1 MVLQYICNVQFLVQ
15 FQVGAPIL
23 KNYIMTEENDNTQI
37 EYKEERQMG
46 KAASLAMELSK
57 EKKRLQEEL
66 EEMQAQFEEVSPS
79 TPSGGPDS
87 YLKWFGVITA
97 VFGIFLQNAGLPIYG
112 QIFYI
117 VGACS
122 WTAVGFYWNDKAVML
137 GSVIPAT
144 SVAMGLI
151 QTLVETYR

>member
-1 MVLQYICNVQFLVQ
+1 M
-15 FQVGAPIL
+15 
-23 KNYIMTEENDNTQI
+23 KNENGNLS
-37 EYKEERQMG
+37 EERQMS
-46 KAASLAMELSK
+46 KAGSLAMELSK

-87 YLKWFGVITA
+87 YLKWVGVISA
-97 VFGIFLQNAGLPIYG
+97 VIGIFLQNAGLPIYG
-112 QIFYI
+112 QLFYI
-117 VGACS
+117 IGAYS

-144 SVAMGLI
+144 ATAMNL
-151 QTLVETYR
+151 TKNLLDKLS

>member
-1 MVLQYICNVQFLVQ
+1 MGEEKADT
-15 FQVGAPIL
+15 QV
-23 KNYIMTEENDNTQI
+23 EF
-37 EYKEERQMG
+37 KEERQMS
-46 KAASLAMELSK
+46 KAVSLAIELRK
-57 EKKRLQEEL
+57 EKKRLQEDL
-66 EEMQAQFEEVSPS
+66 EDMQAQFEEVSPS

-112 QIFYI
+112 QLFYI
-117 VGACS
+117 IGACS

-144 SVAMGLI
+144 SVAMSLI
-151 QTLVETYR
+151 QKTVEMYK

>member
-1 MVLQYICNVQFLVQ
+1 MSEEVTT
-15 FQVGAPIL
+15 QV
-23 KNYIMTEENDNTQI
+23 
-37 EYKEERQMG
+37 EYKEEKQMG

-87 YLKWFGVITA
+87 YLKWIGVVAA
-97 VFGIFLQNAGLPIYG
+97 VLGIFLQNAGLPTYG
-112 QIFYI
+112 QLFYI
-117 VGACS
+117 LGAIS

-144 SVAMGLI
+144 SVAMNLI
-151 QTLVETYR
+151 QRLVSI

>member
-1 MVLQYICNVQFLVQ
+1 MS
-15 FQVGAPIL
+15 
-23 KNYIMTEENDNTQI
+23 EEKDNTQV

-66 EEMQAQFEEVSPS
+66 EDKQAQFEEVSPS

-87 YLKWFGVITA
+87 YLKWIGVITA

-112 QIFYI
+112 QLFYI
-117 VGACS
+117 IGACS

-144 SVAMGLI
+144 SVAMSLI
-151 QTLVETYR
+151 QKTVEMYK

>member
-1 MVLQYICNVQFLVQ
+1 
-15 FQVGAPIL
+15 VGAPIL

-117 VGACS
+117 IGACS

>member
-1 MVLQYICNVQFLVQ
+1 
-15 FQVGAPIL
+15 
-23 KNYIMTEENDNTQI
+23 MTEEKDNTQV

-87 YLKWFGVITA
+87 YLKWIGVAAA
-97 VFGIFLQNAGLPIYG
+97 VFGIFHHNAGLPI
-112 QIFYI
+112 
-117 VGACS
+117 
-122 WTAVGFYWNDKAVML
+122 
-137 GSVIPAT
+137 
-144 SVAMGLI
+144 
-151 QTLVETYR
+151 

>member
-1 MVLQYICNVQFLVQ
+1 MSEEVTA
-15 FQVGAPIL
+15 QV
-23 KNYIMTEENDNTQI
+23 
-37 EYKEERQMG
+37 EYKEEKQMG

-57 EKKRLQEEL
+57 EKKRLQQEL

-87 YLKWFGVITA
+87 YLKWIGVVAA
-97 VFGIFLQNAGLPIYG
+97 VLGIFLQNAGLPIYG
-112 QIFYI
+112 QLFYI
-117 VGACS
+117 VGAIS

-144 SVAMGLI
+144 SVAMNLI
-151 QTLVETYR
+151 QRLVSI

>member
-1 MVLQYICNVQFLVQ
+1 MSEEDIA
-15 FQVGAPIL
+15 QV
-23 KNYIMTEENDNTQI
+23 
-37 EYKEERQMG
+37 EYKEEKQMG

-87 YLKWFGVITA
+87 YLKWIGVVAA
-97 VFGIFLQNAGLPIYG
+97 VLGIFLQNAGLPIYG
-112 QIFYI
+112 QLFYI
-117 VGACS
+117 LGACS

-144 SVAMGLI
+144 SVAMSLI
-151 QTLVETYR
+151 QKLVEMYK

>member
-1 MVLQYICNVQFLVQ
+1 MSEEDIA
-15 FQVGAPIL
+15 QV
-23 KNYIMTEENDNTQI
+23 
-37 EYKEERQMG
+37 EYKEEKQMG

-57 EKKRLQEEL
+57 EKKRLQQEL

-87 YLKWFGVITA
+87 YLKWIGVVAA

-112 QIFYI
+112 QLFYI
-117 VGACS
+117 VGAIS

-144 SVAMGLI
+144 SVAMSLI
-151 QTLVETYR
+151 QQTVEMYK

>member
-1 MVLQYICNVQFLVQ
+1 MAEHFICNEKV
-15 FQVGAPIL
+15 VGSNPIR
-23 KNYIMTEENDNTQI
+23 KGNRKVRRKKENDNTQI
-37 EYKEERQMG
+37 EYKEEKQMG